1 MSEISISYERSFQV
15 AVRGASLEAENE
27 HEGAEVGV
35 GSECD
40 NGVK

>member
-15 AVRGASLEAENE
+15 AVRSSSLEAENE
-27 HEGAEVGV
+27 HEGAEVGEW
-35 GSECD
+35 SECD